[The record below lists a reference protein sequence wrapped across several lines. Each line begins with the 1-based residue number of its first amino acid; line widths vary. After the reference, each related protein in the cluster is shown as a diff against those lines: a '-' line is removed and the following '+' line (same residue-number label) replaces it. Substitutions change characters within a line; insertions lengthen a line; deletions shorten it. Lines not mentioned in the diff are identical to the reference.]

1 MSLKSLAAKVGL
13 AAVLAAGGTVFIS
26 SQGEDFIKQKEAL
39 VLTPYQ
45 DEAGVWT
52 DGWGNT
58 KGVVPGRT
66 ITREKAQ
73 KDFERYMQVFVK
85 AVLDSLE
92 PLDVLWQG
100 QLDGYVSLTHNIGG
114 GAFSKST
121 TATRHKDGDYPG
133 AALAMLRYDKL
144 RDQRT
149 KQLRPSKGL
158 AIRRYQEYNTVI
170 ASIPIEY
177 WNTSRDRTRP

>member
-1 MSLKSLAAKVGL
+1 MSVRSLVAKVGL

-26 SQGEDFIKQKEAL
+26 QTGEDFIKQKEAL
-39 VLTPYQ
+39 VLTPYK

-58 KGVVPGRT
+58 KDVVPGRT

-73 KDFERYMQVFVK
+73 ADFDRHMRVFVQ
-85 AVLDSLE
+85 AVLDGIS
-92 PLDVLWQG
+92 PVDVLWQG

-114 GAFSKST
+114 GAWKKST
-121 TATRHKDGDYPG
+121 AARKHRAGDYPG
-133 AALAMLRYDKL
+133 AALAMLSWDKL
-144 RDQRT
+144 RDAKT
-149 KQLRPSKGL
+149 GKLRPSKGL
-158 AIRRYQEYNTVI
+158 AIRRYQEYNEVI

-177 WNTSRDRTRP
+177 WNTSRDRTRQ